1 MSIALES
8 GRGLGGGP
16 RFGRVGRC
24 GFSASPPASAGRG
37 SSSVGAG
44 QRQPRGGGQVGVG
57 RRGGNVAASGSSWSQ
72 GVRLSRNGW
81 GFLAFSGRMQ
91 LNRLF
96 LDRFW
101 LGNVRRKEVCK
112 FYNGKSGSFGR
123 LPDTVI
129 PSPPQKNLPKPETPS
144 PRKRKGL
151 LPFTFKWGKLQHKEE
166 VFPEDIVDSPTNCRR
181 MTLSSV
187 ASSSSGSNSG
197 SDDEHYVSQKPSSR
211 RSHRRPSKAMDVF
224 ASPPAPRPPQL
235 NPVHMRSQSM
245 LELQDVTD
253 STALVTPRDKRMK
266 N

>member
-37 SSSVGAG
+37 SSSVG
-44 QRQPRGGGQVGVG
+44 RDSDSP
-57 RRGGNVAASGSSWSQ
+57 AAAAKWEWDGEEVEDGDSEVQSSYKGSP
-72 GVRLSRNGW
+72 
-81 GFLAFSGRMQ
+81 FDT
-91 LNRLF
+91 
-96 LDRFW
+96 LDALQEALPF
-101 LGNVRRKEVCK
+101 RKEVCK

>member
-37 SSSVGAG
+37 SSSLGRDSNSPAAAAKWEWDGEEVE
-44 QRQPRGGGQVGVG
+44 GGDGEVQ
-57 RRGGNVAASGSSWSQ
+57 SSYKGSSFDTMDALQ
-72 GVRLSRNGW
+72 EALP
-81 GFLAFSGRMQ
+81 F
-91 LNRLF
+91 
-96 LDRFW
+96 
-101 LGNVRRKEVCK
+101 RKEVCK

-151 LPFTFKWGKLQHKEE
+151 LPFTFKWGKLQDKEE

-181 MTLSSV
+181 MTLSPV

-197 SDDEHYVSQKPSSR
+197 SDDEHYLSQKPSSR
-211 RSHRRPSKAMDVF
+211 RSHRRPSKGMDVF
-224 ASPPAPRPPQL
+224 ASPPAPRLPQL